1 MSRNYCTE
9 AAVLKTRRMGDI
21 HKTVII
27 LSPEK
32 GILNAVVH
40 GAYKGKSRISSI
52 TDPFCLSVFELYH
65 NPVKDLWKITGCESR
80 ELNSNIRE
88 NLNAVYNA
96 SFWSELI
103 LKSHAS
109 GADFEWA
116 YSILCSA
123 LSSLNAAPDDGM
135 MITMHFLYRFLIGS
149 GFISDFS
156 SCGHC
161 GRERGNAEVYFSPV
175 EGCFLCSLCASS
187 GLPVIDG
194 SSASYLEASLS
205 LNLEEAVK
213 NRLDLRIV
221 KEIRNLLLAIIKS
234 IIEVPLKTLDYIDYV
249 ME

>member
-1 MSRNYCTE
+1 
-9 AAVLKTRRMGDI
+9 MGDF

-32 GILNAVVH
+32 GILNAVAH

-52 TDPFCLSVFELYH
+52 TDPFCVSNFELYH
-65 NPVKDLWKITGCESR
+65 NPVKELWKISNCESID
-80 ELNSNIRE
+80 LNSNIRE
-88 NLNAVYNA
+88 HLNAVYNA

-109 GADFEWA
+109 GADYQWS
-116 YSILCSA
+116 YSILTSA
-123 LSSLNAAPDDGM
+123 LSSLNACPDDGM

-161 GRERGNAEVYFSPV
+161 GREREDSAVYFSPV
-175 EGCFLCSLCASS
+175 EGCFLCRSCASS
-187 GLPVIDG
+187 GLPAIDG
-194 SSASYLEASLS
+194 NSASYLEASLS
-205 LNLEEAVK
+205 VHLEEAVEK
-213 NRLDLRIV
+213 RLDLRLV

-234 IIEVPLKTLDYIDYV
+234 ILEVPLNTLDYIDYG

>member
-1 MSRNYCTE
+1 MSRNYRTE
-9 AAVLKTRRMGDI
+9 AAVLKTRRMGDN
-21 HKTVII
+21 HKTVVI

-32 GILNAVVH
+32 GILNAVAH

-52 TDPFCLSVFELYH
+52 TDPFCVSDFELYH
-65 NPVKDLWKITGCESR
+65 NPVKELWKISSCESIV
-80 ELNSNIRE
+80 LNSNIRE

-109 GADFEWA
+109 GADFEWS
-116 YSILCSA
+116 YKIYTEA
-123 LSSLNAAPDDGM
+123 LSCLNEANSDGLV
-135 MITMHFLYRFLIGS
+135 ITMHFLYRFLIGS
-149 GFISDFS
+149 GFIADFS
-156 SCGHC
+156 DCGHC
-161 GRERGNAEVYFSPV
+161 GAERENAEVFFSPV
-175 EGCFLCSLCASS
+175 EGCFLCGNCASS

-194 SSASYLEASLS
+194 DSASYLETSLE

-213 NRLDLRIV
+213 KRLDLRIV

-234 IIEVPLKTLDYIDYV
+234 IIEVPLNTLDYIDYG

>member
-1 MSRNYCTE
+1 MSRNYRTH
-9 AAVLKTRRMGDI
+9 AAVLKTRRMGDF
-21 HKTVII
+21 HKTVVI

-32 GILNAVVH
+32 GILNAIAH

-52 TDPFCLSVFELYH
+52 TDPFCISDFELYH
-65 NPVKDLWKITGCESR
+65 NPVKELWKISSCESV

-109 GADFEWA
+109 GADYEWA
-116 YSILCSA
+116 YLLYTGA
-123 LSSLNAAPDDGM
+123 LTALNEAPADGM
-135 MITMHFLYRFLIGS
+135 MITMHFLYRFLTGS
-149 GFISDFS
+149 GFITDFS
-156 SCGHC
+156 DCGHC
-161 GRERGNAEVYFSPV
+161 GAERGGNEVYFSPV
-175 EGCFLCSLCASS
+175 EGCFLCRRCASS

-194 SSASYLEASLS
+194 ESASYLEASLS
-205 LNLEEAVK
+205 VKLEEAVK
-213 NRLDLRIV
+213 KRLDLRAV

-234 IIEVPLKTLDYIDYV
+234 IIEVPLNTLDYIDYG